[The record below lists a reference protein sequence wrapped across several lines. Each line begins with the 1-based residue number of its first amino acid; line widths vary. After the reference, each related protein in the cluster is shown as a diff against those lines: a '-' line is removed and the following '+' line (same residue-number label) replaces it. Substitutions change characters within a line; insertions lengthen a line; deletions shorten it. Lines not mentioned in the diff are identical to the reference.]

1 MRRLLP
7 VLAATALG
15 AALLAAPTTVSSAPA
30 AAVSQRLTNL
40 DHLDFLGTRVAPPDQ
55 PGHTTYRLAQEPEI
69 GTLWTYAD
77 RRDDGSYER
86 VGGGAYDPATDTWG
100 QGAFNADDVTRAAV
114 VYLRDWQQHDR
125 ASSRDAAY
133 DLLRGVAYHQTVTGP
148 DAGNVVLWM
157 QPDGT
162 LNPSAEPVEQPD
174 PSDSEESYWLARTIW
189 ALGEG
194 YAAFRQPTRRSPG
207 SSSNGWTWRSARWT
221 VRCSTGTAS
230 TCRSMASGCRPG

>member
-15 AALLAAPTTVSSAPA
+15 AALLVAPTTEPSAAAPPA
-30 AAVSQRLTNL
+30 AAPARLTNL

-77 RRDDGSYER
+77 QRDDGSYER
-86 VGGGAYDPATDTWG
+86 VGGGAYDAATDTWG

-114 VYLRDWQQHDR
+114 VYVRDWKQSRR

-162 LNPSAEPVEQPD
+162 LNPSADPVELPD

-189 ALGEG
+189 ALG
-194 YAAFRQPTRRSPG
+194 
-207 SSSNGWTWRSARWT
+207 
-221 VRCSTGTAS
+221 
-230 TCRSMASGCRPG
+230 